1 MYNNYVFSNY
11 FVSLFIHWRC
21 YNYDFKVFFYIV
33 LLRICCYSR
42 IFEIIDLNR
51 NLQVAF
57 DFLCQNGG
65 FVLID
70 GRSIDL
76 IQT

>member
-1 MYNNYVFSNY
+1 MLQLWFQSFLLY
-11 FVSLFIHWRC
+11 SLDE
-21 YNYDFKVFFYIV
+21 N
-33 LLRICCYSR
+33 LLL
-42 IFEIIDLNR
+42 FTNIIDLNR

-76 IQT
+76 IQIIIIDLRVTSKAHQGYVIS